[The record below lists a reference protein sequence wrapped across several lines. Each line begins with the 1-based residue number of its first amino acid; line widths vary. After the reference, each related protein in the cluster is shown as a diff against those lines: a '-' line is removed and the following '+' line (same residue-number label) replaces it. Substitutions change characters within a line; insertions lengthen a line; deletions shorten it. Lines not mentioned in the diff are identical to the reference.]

1 MILTKKVLLLGHTGK
16 VGIALKSVLNGN
28 YRVIGRN
35 SNDFDAL
42 DFDAVRKMVQAEKPD
57 ILINTVAF
65 LGIDPCEN
73 DPEKAFKINTLF
85 PKLLASL
92 SNELDFLLVHFS
104 TDAVFNDGKG
114 DFYVE
119 SDIPKPLNVY
129 GMTKYGGDCL
139 IQAIA
144 KKYFIFRIS
153 IMFGKS
159 IKNNQFVEKML
170 QLINQ
175 GRKTLKIADDIISS
189 PSYSL
194 DVAKGVRE
202 ILKRSPEYG
211 IYHMVN
217 DGKATLFDIMSEIVN
232 GLGLDVKIEK
242 ASYNDFPFTGIKN
255 TNTPI
260 RSEKIKPLRPWKE
273 AIKDYVEEL
282 KKELN

>member
-159 IKNNQFVEKML
+159 IKNTTYIL
-170 QLINQ
+170 QYIFY
-175 GRKTLKIADDIISS
+175 RI
-189 PSYSL
+189 
-194 DVAKGVRE
+194 
-202 ILKRSPEYG
+202 
-211 IYHMVN
+211 
-217 DGKATLFDIMSEIVN
+217 
-232 GLGLDVKIEK
+232 
-242 ASYNDFPFTGIKN
+242 
-255 TNTPI
+255 
-260 RSEKIKPLRPWKE
+260 
-273 AIKDYVEEL
+273 
-282 KKELN
+282 

>member
-1 MILTKKVLLLGHTGK
+1 LTKKVLLLGHTGK

>member
-1 MILTKKVLLLGHTGK
+1 MTKKVLLLGHTGK